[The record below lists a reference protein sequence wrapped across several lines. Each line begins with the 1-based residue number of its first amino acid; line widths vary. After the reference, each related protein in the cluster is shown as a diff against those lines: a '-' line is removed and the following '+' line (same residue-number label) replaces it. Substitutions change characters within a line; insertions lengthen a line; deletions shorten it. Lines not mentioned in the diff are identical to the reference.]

1 MTDNII
7 KTIVTPWYKQFWPWF
22 LISLPASVVIA
33 SIITIILA
41 VSKPYAVVVDDY
53 YKEGLAINRDLSRQ
67 QLAETLDIKAKLQFN
82 DGQLRLQLKIPDS
95 LTADTLLLRFTHPT
109 LSNRDQQIM
118 LTLMAPGVYQA
129 DIQPL
134 SKGFWN
140 VSLLSTTSNWEIRE
154 RISVNDDTVSYI
166 LRQ

>member
-22 LISLPASVVIA
+22 LISLPASVVVA
-33 SIITIILA
+33 SIVTIILA
-41 VSKPYAVVVDDY
+41 ISKPYAVVVDDY

-82 DGQLRLQLKIPDS
+82 DGAFRLQLKMPDS
-95 LTADTLLLRFTHPT
+95 LKADKLLLRFTHPT

-118 LTLMAPGVYQA
+118 PTLVAPGVYQA
-129 DIQPL
+129 GIKPL

-140 VSLLSTTSNWEIRE
+140 VTLLSTTSNWEIHE
-154 RISVNDDTVSYI
+154 RILVSDKTVSYI